1 MWEIDQLPQ
10 AELDDWREYYR
21 LYPFDDH
28 HRYHRPAAL
37 IASNVGGIMSSNYDM
52 NAALRSNLEFL
63 SPEPLVSTTSDADIT
78 TMRTLGIKP
87 PPHFMKA
94 RTE

>member
-1 MWEIDQLPQ
+1 
-10 AELDDWREYYR
+10 
-21 LYPFDDH
+21 
-28 HRYHRPAAL
+28 
-37 IASNVGGIMSSNYDM
+37 MSSNYDL

-87 PPHFMKA
+87 PPQFMKA

>member
-1 MWEIDQLPQ
+1 
-10 AELDDWREYYR
+10 
-21 LYPFDDH
+21 
-28 HRYHRPAAL
+28 
-37 IASNVGGIMSSNYDM
+37 MSPNYDM